1 MKRINYVR
9 VGFFSSLLIVALVV
23 ALRSLLQRPVFLAD
37 YECTGSVNT
46 MFMSFPLKIK
56 LSGENLFM
64 NWDLSQ
70 FRELAQGEIPIP
82 DVEKTYSLGVRHS
95 DGFLVDRVSAS
106 KFSISHLHVM
116 GTLSLD
122 SCELEYPVEID
133 SFKYLS
139 PLLLRFLP
147 N

>member
-9 VGFFSSLLIVALVV
+9 VSFFSSLLIVVLLV
-23 ALRSLLQRPVFLAD
+23 ALRSLFQKPAFLAD
-37 YECTGSVNT
+37 YECAGSVNT
-46 MFMSFPLKIK
+46 MFMSFPLKLK
-56 LSGENLFM
+56 LSGESLYM

-70 FRELAQGEIPIP
+70 FRELTQEAIPIP
-82 DVEKTYSLGVRHS
+82 DVEKIYSLGVRHS
-95 DGFLVDRVSAS
+95 DGFLVERVSTS
-106 KFSISHLHVM
+106 KLSVSHLHVR

-122 SCELEYPVEID
+122 SCELEYPIEID

-139 PLLLRFLP
+139 PLLPLFSP